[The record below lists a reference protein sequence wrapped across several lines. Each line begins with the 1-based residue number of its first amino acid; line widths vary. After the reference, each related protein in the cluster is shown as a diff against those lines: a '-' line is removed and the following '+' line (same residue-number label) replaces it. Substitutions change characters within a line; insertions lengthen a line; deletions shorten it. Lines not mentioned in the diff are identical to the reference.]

1 MAPSQKPITVK
12 LNQAEIEALDRF
24 VELAG
29 LNGRSHALRLMAQP
43 YMTATVTA
51 MQTKSS
57 FKAAKK
63 LLSEQL
69 AINKLLD
76 KAAKKEADSGQGE
89 IDLEGPELVVLPAT

>member
-12 LNQAEIEALDRF
+12 LTQPEIDALDRF

-57 FKAAKK
+57 LKSMKK
-63 LLSEQL
+63 LFSEQL

-76 KAAKKEADSGQGE
+76 KAAKNEAKSGQAE
-89 IDLEGPELVVLPAT
+89 IDLEGPELVVVPAT